1 MKIFEN
7 GRRSPD
13 RPAVRPE
20 AVDLHGA
27 ALYPGYLGPDE
38 QAALVDDLRSVVA
51 AAPLFAPVTPWGGP
65 MSVRMTSA
73 GRYGWV
79 TDRRGYRY
87 DDRHPAGGGH
97 RQHGRRAH
105 RAARPFPLPSSSPA
119 AGPGNPGLRAQPRLH
134 ASSPVPLGADAGAAA
149 PGRLLQPRT

>member
-51 AAPLFAPVTPWGGP
+51 AAPLFAPVTPWGRP

-87 DDRHPAGGGH
+87 DDRHPAGGDWPPIPDSVLAIWRDLVGAE
-97 RQHGRRAH
+97 RLPDCCLVNFYAEG
-105 RAARPFPLPSSSPA
+105 ARM
-119 AGPGNPGLRAQPRLH
+119 GLHQDRDEVDF
-134 ASSPVPLGADAGAAA
+134 S
-149 PGRLLQPRT
+149 